1 LAQPTSIISPVS
13 RYQHWDPPYKN
24 EVSISFAILSLQRY
38 VKYSLFATFNRK
50 AMKKR
55 IIRVVLALGLIFG
68 AHAASAQRVEVN
80 ALSAYMFGTS
90 TDYIYRSGLRYGDI
104 WIAPSAVYGGA
115 VDITLDKNIMFEVQ
129 YMHQPTRA
137 EERGRG
143 GLVAHAT
150 DLTNHFVQAGGLY
163 SQSVNPSVDVFGGVM
178 FGLEVFTPSKPEYES
193 VVRFLGTLTGG
204 TKVWL
209 TDAVGLRVQAA
220 LNMPMVLSGVGFYF
234 GTGGADY
241 GASTFVQLLQFNLG
255 GGVVVRL

>member
-1 LAQPTSIISPVS
+1 MESQIKRFI
-13 RYQHWDPPYKN
+13 
-24 EVSISFAILSLQRY
+24 FA
-38 VKYSLFATFNRK
+38 
-50 AMKKR
+50 
-55 IIRVVLALGLIFG
+55 LALAIG
-68 AHAASAQRVEVN
+68 AFSASAQRIEVN

-90 TDYIYRSGLRYGDI
+90 TDYMYESGLRYGDI
-104 WIAPSAVYGGA
+104 SIAPSAVHGAA

-129 YMHQPTRA
+129 YMMQQTRA
-137 EERGRG
+137 EERGLNRQ
-143 GLVAHAT
+143 VVHET

-163 SQSVNPSVDVFGGVM
+163 SQSVGPSADVFGGVM
-178 FGLEVFTPSKPEYES
+178 FGLEVFSPSKPQYES

-204 TKVWL
+204 TKVWI

>member
-1 LAQPTSIISPVS
+1 MKQHIKHLLLALALTISAHSALAQ
-13 RYQHWDPPYKN
+13 
-24 EVSISFAILSLQRY
+24 
-38 VKYSLFATFNRK
+38 
-50 AMKKR
+50 R
-55 IIRVVLALGLIFG
+55 I
-68 AHAASAQRVEVN
+68 EVN

-90 TDYIYRSGLRYGDI
+90 TDYMYASGLRYGDI

-115 VDITLDKNIMFEVQ
+115 VDVQLDKNIMFEVQ
-129 YMHQPTRA
+129 YMMQQTRA
-137 EERGRG
+137 EERGLNRQ
-143 GLVAHAT
+143 VVHET

-163 SQSVNPSVDVFGGVM
+163 SQSVGPSADVFGGVM
-178 FGLEVFTPSKPEYES
+178 FGLEVFSPSKPQYES

-204 TKVWL
+204 TKIWI

>member
-1 LAQPTSIISPVS
+1 VRCLQNPRYCCSNINPTHNRILMKQHIKHLLLALALTISAHSALAQ
-13 RYQHWDPPYKN
+13 
-24 EVSISFAILSLQRY
+24 
-38 VKYSLFATFNRK
+38 
-50 AMKKR
+50 R
-55 IIRVVLALGLIFG
+55 I
-68 AHAASAQRVEVN
+68 EVN

-90 TDYIYRSGLRYGDI
+90 TDYMYASGLRYGDI

-115 VDITLDKNIMFEVQ
+115 VDVQLDKNIMFEVQ
-129 YMHQPTRA
+129 YMMQQTRA
-137 EERGRG
+137 EERGLNRQ
-143 GLVAHAT
+143 VVHET

-163 SQSVNPSVDVFGGVM
+163 SQSVGPSADVFGGVM
-178 FGLEVFTPSKPEYES
+178 FGLEVFSPSKPQYES

-204 TKVWL
+204 TKIWI

>member
-1 LAQPTSIISPVS
+1 MRCLQNPRYCCSNINPTHNRILMKQHIKHLLLALALTISVHSALAQ
-13 RYQHWDPPYKN
+13 
-24 EVSISFAILSLQRY
+24 
-38 VKYSLFATFNRK
+38 
-50 AMKKR
+50 R
-55 IIRVVLALGLIFG
+55 I
-68 AHAASAQRVEVN
+68 EVN

-90 TDYIYRSGLRYGDI
+90 TDYMYASGLRYGDI

-115 VDITLDKNIMFEVQ
+115 VDVQLDKNIMFEVQ
-129 YMHQPTRA
+129 YMMQQTRA
-137 EERGRG
+137 EERGLNRQ
-143 GLVAHAT
+143 VVHET

-163 SQSVNPSVDVFGGVM
+163 SQSVGPSADVFGGVM
-178 FGLEVFTPSKPEYES
+178 FGLEVFSPSKPQYES

-204 TKVWL
+204 TKVWI

>member
-1 LAQPTSIISPVS
+1 MKQHIKHLLLALALTISAHSALAQ
-13 RYQHWDPPYKN
+13 
-24 EVSISFAILSLQRY
+24 
-38 VKYSLFATFNRK
+38 
-50 AMKKR
+50 R
-55 IIRVVLALGLIFG
+55 I
-68 AHAASAQRVEVN
+68 EVN

-90 TDYIYRSGLRYGDI
+90 TDYMYASGLRYGDI

-115 VDITLDKNIMFEVQ
+115 VDVQLDKNIMFEVQ
-129 YMHQPTRA
+129 YMMQQTRA
-137 EERGRG
+137 EERGFNRQ
-143 GLVAHAT
+143 VVHET

-163 SQSVNPSVDVFGGVM
+163 SQPLNPSADVFGGVM
-178 FGLEVFTPSKPEYES
+178 FGLEVFSPAKPQYES
-193 VVRFLGTLTGG
+193 VVRFLGTVTGG
-204 TKVWL
+204 TKIWI

>member
-1 LAQPTSIISPVS
+1 MKQHIKHLLLALALTISVHSALAQ
-13 RYQHWDPPYKN
+13 
-24 EVSISFAILSLQRY
+24 
-38 VKYSLFATFNRK
+38 
-50 AMKKR
+50 R
-55 IIRVVLALGLIFG
+55 I
-68 AHAASAQRVEVN
+68 EVN

-90 TDYIYRSGLRYGDI
+90 TDYMYASGLRYGDI

-115 VDITLDKNIMFEVQ
+115 VDVQLDKNIMFEVQ
-129 YMHQPTRA
+129 YMMQQTRA
-137 EERGRG
+137 EERGFNRQ
-143 GLVAHAT
+143 VAHET

-163 SQSVNPSVDVFGGVM
+163 SQSVGPSADVFGGVM
-178 FGLEVFTPSKPEYES
+178 FGLEVFSPSKPQYES

-204 TKVWL
+204 TKVWI
-209 TDAVGLRVQAA
+209 TDAVGLRLQAA